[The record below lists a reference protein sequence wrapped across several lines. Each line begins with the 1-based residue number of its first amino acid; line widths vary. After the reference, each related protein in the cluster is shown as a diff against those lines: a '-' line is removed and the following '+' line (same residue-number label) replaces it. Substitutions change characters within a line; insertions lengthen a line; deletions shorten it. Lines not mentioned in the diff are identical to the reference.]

1 MKVGTRASKLAR
13 LQTDLVVG
21 RIAELFPSETVEIVT
36 ISTGGDRNRS
46 VPIADLGVRGVFVK
60 ELEDALLAGEVDFV
74 VHSLKDM
81 PSDLPEG
88 LSLVAVL
95 NREDRRDVLVSRDG
109 LSLAELPPKS
119 RLATSSRRR
128 AAQIKAVRDDL
139 EFVDIRGNVPT
150 RIEKMQAG
158 QCDAMV
164 LAAAGLTR
172 LGLDEHISE
181 AFAIDLCT
189 PAAGQGALA
198 LECREKDREL
208 VEKLVLLDDPAV
220 RAEIECER
228 AYLAE
233 LGGGCSVPIGASA
246 RMIEDSLELTGC
258 IAALDGSSIFRREH
272 LGPLAEPEALGREL
286 ASLMLEGEAR
296 KVVAS
301 LRASLPG
308 AISPP

>member
-60 ELEDALLAGEVDFV
+60 ELEDALLAGDVDFV

-81 PSDLPEG
+81 PSDLPDG
-88 LSLVAVL
+88 LCLVAVL

-109 LSLAELPPKS
+109 LSLAKLPPGS
-119 RLATSSRRR
+119 RVATSSRRR

-181 AFAIDLCT
+181 AFAIDVCT

-208 VEKLVLLDDPAV
+208 VEMLNSLDDSVV

-246 RMIEDSLELTGC
+246 KVIEDRLELTGC

-272 LGPLAEPEALGREL
+272 RGPRSEPASLGREL
-286 ASLMLEGEAR
+286 ATLMLEGEAR

>member
-181 AFAIDLCT
+181 AFAIDVCT

-272 LGPLAEPEALGREL
+272 LGPLSEPEALGREL

>member
-60 ELEDALLAGEVDFV
+60 ELEDALLAGDVDFV

-81 PSDLPEG
+81 PSDLPDG
-88 LSLVAVL
+88 LCLVAVL

-109 LSLAELPPKS
+109 LSLAKLPPGS
-119 RLATSSRRR
+119 RVATSSRRR
-128 AAQIKAVRDDL
+128 AAQIKAIRDDL

-181 AFAIDLCT
+181 AFAIDVCT

-208 VEKLVLLDDPAV
+208 VEMLNSLDDSVV

-246 RMIEDSLELTGC
+246 KVIEDRLELTGC

-272 LGPLAEPEALGREL
+272 RGPRSEPASLGREL
-286 ASLMLEGEAR
+286 ATLMLEGEAR

>member
-1 MKVGTRASKLAR
+1 VKVGTRASKLAR

-60 ELEDALLAGEVDFV
+60 ELEDALLAGDVDFV

-81 PSDLPEG
+81 PSDLPDG
-88 LSLVAVL
+88 LCLVAVL

-109 LSLAELPPKS
+109 LSLAKLPPGS
-119 RLATSSRRR
+119 RVATSSRRR

-181 AFAIDLCT
+181 AFAVDVCT

-208 VEKLVLLDDPAV
+208 VEMLNSLDDSVV

-246 RMIEDSLELTGC
+246 KVIEDRLELTGC

-272 LGPLAEPEALGREL
+272 RGPRSEPASLGREL
-286 ASLMLEGEAR
+286 ATLMLEGEAR

>member
-60 ELEDALLAGEVDFV
+60 ELEDALLAGDVDFV

-81 PSDLPEG
+81 PSDLPDG
-88 LSLVAVL
+88 LCLVAVL

-109 LSLAELPPKS
+109 LSLAKLPPGS
-119 RLATSSRRR
+119 RVATSSRRR

-181 AFAIDLCT
+181 AFAIDVCT

-208 VEKLVLLDDPAV
+208 VEMLNSLDDSAV

-246 RMIEDSLELTGC
+246 KVIEDRLELTGC
-258 IAALDGSSIFRREH
+258 IASLDGSSIFRREH
-272 LGPLAEPEALGREL
+272 RGPRSEPATLGREL
-286 ASLMLEGEAR
+286 AALMLEGEAR
-296 KVVAS
+296 EVVAS

>member
-1 MKVGTRASKLAR
+1 VKVGTRASKLAR

-60 ELEDALLAGEVDFV
+60 ELEDALLAGDVDFV

-81 PSDLPEG
+81 PSDLPDG
-88 LSLVAVL
+88 LCLVAVL

-109 LSLAELPPKS
+109 LSLAKLPPGS
-119 RLATSSRRR
+119 RVATSSRRR
-128 AAQIKAVRDDL
+128 AAQIKAIRDDL

-181 AFAIDLCT
+181 AFAIDVCT

-208 VEKLVLLDDPAV
+208 VEMLNSLDDSVV

-246 RMIEDSLELTGC
+246 KVIEDRLELTGC

-272 LGPLAEPEALGREL
+272 RGPRSEPASLGREL
-286 ASLMLEGEAR
+286 ATLMLEGEAR

>member
-21 RIAELFPSETVEIVT
+21 RIAEGFPSETVEIVT

-81 PSDLPEG
+81 PSDLPDG
-88 LSLVAVL
+88 LCLVAVL

-109 LSLAELPPKS
+109 LSLAKLPPKS
-119 RLATSSRRR
+119 RVATSSRRR

-181 AFAIDLCT
+181 AFAIDVCT

-208 VEKLVLLDDPAV
+208 IAKLISLDEPTV

-233 LGGGCSVPIGASA
+233 LGGGCSVPI
-246 RMIEDSLELTGC
+246 
-258 IAALDGSSIFRREH
+258 
-272 LGPLAEPEALGREL
+272 
-286 ASLMLEGEAR
+286 
-296 KVVAS
+296 
-301 LRASLPG
+301 
-308 AISPP
+308 